1 MKTWTTDSVKSVLT
15 MLGSTGKKTWAIGSV
30 NSVLMLGSTGMKVW
44 TTGSVNS
51 VCSYYTVSDEW
62 QKMSNAL
69 IWWRQEVSFSNR
81 RSMFNIV
88 GH

>member
-44 TTGSVNS
+44 TTGVWIQSALTIL
-51 VCSYYTVSDEW
+51 CLMSDKKW
-62 QKMSNAL
+62 VMC
-69 IWWRQEVSFSNR
+69 
-81 RSMFNIV
+81 
-88 GH
+88 